1 MVTIDK
7 MAQSPVRVVTEH
19 GETLRTGLPGN
30 KKKKKVKRKKA
41 GSSIFLCVTVL
52 ACHLELL

>member
-1 MVTIDK
+1 MATIDK

-30 KKKKKVKRKKA
+30 KKKKVTRKKA

-52 ACHLELL
+52 ACRLELL